1 MSDEIDDPRRDFLVK
16 LLTAGAFVTSAWSLP
31 ETVQGMGKI
40 PKLLPP
46 GKSFF
51 DISGDVK
58 VNNLPATLNTFVK
71 NNDVVSTGSGAH
83 AVFVVGKDA
92 FILRGNSSME
102 IEGSEIINTIRLFSG
117 KLLSVFG
124 HRENKKKLYMRSSTA
139 TIGIRGTGVYMEADP
154 EQTYLCTCYGVTD
167 LYSNVDKNER
177 ERIVSE
183 HHDKPKYLLSKPSR
197 QGKLIAPAP
206 MINHTDSELTLIEEL
221 VGREPPFGIEGDL
234 YKGPR
239 RDY

>member
-1 MSDEIDDPRRDFLVK
+1 MTDEIDDPRRDFLVK
-16 LLTAGAFVTSAWSLP
+16 MLTAGAFAAGSWVLPSA
-31 ETVQGMGKI
+31 VQGMGKI

-51 DISGDVK
+51 DIKGDVR
-58 VNNLPATLNTFVK
+58 VNDQPATLNTFVE
-71 NNDVVSTGSGAH
+71 NNDVISTGSGAY

-102 IEGSEIINTIRLFSG
+102 IEGSEIISTIRLFSG

-124 HRENKKKLYMRSSTA
+124 HREQKNKLHMHSSTA

-154 EQTYLCTCYGVTD
+154 EQTYLCTCYGTVD
-167 LYSNVDKNER
+167 LYSSVDKNES
-177 ERIVSE
+177 ERVIAE
-183 HHDKPKYLLSKPSR
+183 HHDNPKYLLAKPSQ
-197 QGKLIAPAP
+197 QGKLITPAP
-206 MINHTDSELTLIEEL
+206 FINHTDTELALIEEL
-221 VGREPPFGIEGDL
+221 VGREPEFGMEGDL